1 MDKDEQQHNLP
12 EYEGMI
18 SSILDQH
25 LNSYI
30 SVERSKA
37 EECVLSA
44 KNETF
49 SVLSED
55 GSLTEMHESGATKNS
70 SQKHKSCELLLV
82 AIRQGFKKCI
92 QISRGQQL
100 VDLLKAHQQYLGQY
114 VDILSELTREAL
126 ETNGVIMI
134 TPTIRK
140 EQIIK
145 VNKLTERYLWFKGYY
160 EKKQDDQKED
170 DDDDDDTPKR
180 RDRNKEDT
188 VIQQVLTFLVLVF
201 NSSMYCKESML
212 NLGKAAHKAIEPT
225 ELKKKVD
232 FRPLHQQFESLQ
244 FKISERLSQCIMCRI
259 VQDIDATYKSMDFK
273 NMNEKNYI
281 YLEKCRYLVESAWSS
296 LAIQLLYI
304 MPIAHYKLMIKRC
317 VYLLC
322 EYLFESTLRLT
333 NIDDKIARL
342 LMDNY
347 THIKSAILQHLSN
360 ESQHLGSEIEA
371 ASKIVFQ
378 PTD

>member
-55 GSLTEMHESGATKNS
+55 GSLTEMYESGATKHS

-114 VDILSELTREAL
+114 VDILSDLTREAL
-126 ETNGVIMI
+126 ETNDVIMI

-140 EQIIK
+140 EQTIK

-160 EKKQDDQKED
+160 EKREEG
-170 DDDDDDTPKR
+170 DT
-180 RDRNKEDT
+180 
-188 VIQQVLTFLVLVF
+188 
-201 NSSMYCKESML
+201 
-212 NLGKAAHKAIEPT
+212 A
-225 ELKKKVD
+225 
-232 FRPLHQQFESLQ
+232 
-244 FKISERLSQCIMCRI
+244 
-259 VQDIDATYKSMDFK
+259 
-273 NMNEKNYI
+273 
-281 YLEKCRYLVESAWSS
+281 
-296 LAIQLLYI
+296 
-304 MPIAHYKLMIKRC
+304 
-317 VYLLC
+317 
-322 EYLFESTLRLT
+322 
-333 NIDDKIARL
+333 
-342 LMDNY
+342 
-347 THIKSAILQHLSN
+347 
-360 ESQHLGSEIEA
+360 
-371 ASKIVFQ
+371 
-378 PTD
+378 